1 MNPYN
6 ESNNLIIN
14 NSKNEKESHLDIT
27 KSKSD
32 IGNLQ
37 NKNQFLKF
45 EEKKIESNFLPYV
58 SPNMQE
64 VKTENLS
71 YLDVKSKQEEESKSI
86 FLANH
91 EKLDKFMLHNFMAE
105 VKEIKLQMRNSENLQ
120 GNLCKFYQDLDF
132 KINDMYAK
140 LGNENFLSKNNKIK
154 NNLNLNENQII
165 DNPSDTDKKNSS
177 LKYEIEVL
185 KSNLTQ
191 NNNENVIHSL
201 ISEIKAEDSPL
212 NKEFEHLINK
222 SIDSKLQSVNNSF
235 Q

>member
-1 MNPYN
+1 M
-6 ESNNLIIN
+6 
-14 NSKNEKESHLDIT
+14 
-27 KSKSD
+27 
-32 IGNLQ
+32 
-37 NKNQFLKF
+37 
-45 EEKKIESNFLPYV
+45 
-58 SPNMQE
+58 
-64 VKTENLS
+64 
-71 YLDVKSKQEEESKSI
+71 
-86 FLANH
+86 
-91 EKLDKFMLHNFMAE
+91 
-105 VKEIKLQMRNSENLQ
+105 
-120 GNLCKFYQDLDF
+120 
-132 KINDMYAK
+132 
-140 LGNENFLSKNNKIK
+140 
-154 NNLNLNENQII
+154 NLNENQII